1 MPIDRHTR
9 ATLIR
14 LSVDETLSLKF
25 RLACRKELGDT
36 VEFAGAASFVK
47 PDAAG

>member
-1 MPIDRHTR
+1 MDRETR
-9 ATLIR
+9 NTLVR
-14 LSVDETLSLKF
+14 LSHDERRSLEF

-36 VEFAGAASFVK
+36 VEFVGVASFVK

>member
-1 MPIDRHTR
+1 MTR
-9 ATLIR
+9 KTRNQLIR
-14 LSVDETLSLKF
+14 LSADESLSLEF

-36 VEFAGAASFVK
+36 VEFAGVASFVK